1 MTTID
6 MIARVS
12 TTTPTNASV
21 SRACRLRGTMR
32 AGTMRRSSPLSPEVG
47 ARPPVILAGT
57 GIRAGASPASPASTA
72 SKVSTGSAGGS
83 LSPSALGEG
92 VADSPHGQDEGGR
105 GGIVLDLLA
114 KVADVDVDR
123 LLVLVER
130 LVVAEELEELGP
142 RVDPAGPAREMAEDL
157 ELRRREADPAGSALH
172 APALEVDE
180 EIAVADDAAA
190 GGIGEVAV
198 GASQERL
205 DAAHELAKAERL
217 RHVVVCAELEAD
229 DLVDLVVAR
238 RQHEHGCL
246 RPSGAQPAQDLEPV
260 DAGQPD
266 VEDDEVGRLV
276 DREVEPVLARPGDG
290 YLVALLLERVLDP
303 AGNRELVF
311 DDEDGGGHRW
321 RDATPKVPHG
331 RSAGSI
337 GVDRRA
343 RSAPC
348 D

>member
-6 MIARVS
+6 MIAMVS

-47 ARPPVILAGT
+47 ARPPVIWAGA
-57 GIRAGASPASPASTA
+57 GIRASASATSTV
-72 SKVSTGSAGGS
+72 SKVSTGSAAGS
-83 LSPSALGEG
+83 LSGSALGEG
-92 VADSPHGQDEGGR
+92 VADSPHGQDEGWR

-114 KVADVDVDR
+114 QVADVDVDR

-130 LVVAEELEELGP
+130 LVVA
-142 RVDPAGPAREMAEDL
+142 R
-157 ELRRREADPAGSALH
+157 
-172 APALEVDE
+172 
-180 EIAVADDAAA
+180 
-190 GGIGEVAV
+190 
-198 GASQERL
+198 
-205 DAAHELAKAERL
+205 
-217 RHVVVCAELEAD
+217 C
-229 DLVDLVVAR
+229 
-238 RQHEHGCL
+238 QHEHRRL

-331 RSAGSI
+331 RSAGAI

-343 RSAPC
+343 RAAPC
-348 D
+348 DTLPRCPGARRYRSPSCRSLSRGPPSRGRP